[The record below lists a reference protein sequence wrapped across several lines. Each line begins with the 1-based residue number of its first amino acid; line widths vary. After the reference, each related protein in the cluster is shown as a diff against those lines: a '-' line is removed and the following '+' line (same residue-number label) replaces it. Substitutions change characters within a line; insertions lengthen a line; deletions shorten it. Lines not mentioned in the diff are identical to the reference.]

1 MAVFWFWLKTVAGL
15 EPALRSAAVNRSP
28 LSLVYSRRST
38 PVGMRQMASW
48 SRHHV
53 EVHLLLHRPLAL
65 RWDPPPCCSVEQPFG
80 SVSHG
85 SMSDDPPLSQL
96 CESPREPDGDH
107 LHYKV
112 GENISLPCNNVIYPD
127 CSSTTW
133 IFKSTEL
140 VGHGKIKDNSGR
152 AERLS
157 LGSDCSLIVLNVKT
171 EDSGRYTCRQYL
183 RKEGYQD
190 GNDAVVELS
199 VQTSLTTPLS
209 TTSTPPFTVG
219 GAVGAA
225 VAGAGGGAVG
235 AAVGGVIGA
244 VLLCL
249 LAVII
254 IVHKKRAKN
263 QKPNNDSLALTTDI
277 VSNTTGNQQTLPTN
291 EDKDG
296 CDDGPTYVTI
306 NHPSQNKA
314 APKPDTQQE
323 DMVTYASVNL
333 SSSRRN

>member
-1 MAVFWFWLKTVAGL
+1 M
-15 EPALRSAAVNRSP
+15 
-28 LSLVYSRRST
+28 
-38 PVGMRQMASW
+38 
-48 SRHHV
+48 V
-53 EVHLLLHRPLAL
+53 EVSRAVLGLFVTIGFHIADGGFSNLH
-65 RWDPPPCCSVEQPFG
+65 Q
-80 SVSHG
+80 
-85 SMSDDPPLSQL
+85 
-96 CESPREPDGDH
+96 
-107 LHYKV
+107 KV
-112 GENISLPCNNVIYPD
+112 GENISLPCNNVVLPG

-133 IFKSTEL
+133 IFNSIEL
-140 VGHGKIKDNSGR
+140 VGHGVKQNGSGR

-183 RKEGYQD
+183 AKGGKQH

-199 VQTSLTTPLS
+199 VETSLTTPLS
-209 TTSTPPFTVG
+209 TTSTPFTVG

-225 VAGAGGGAVG
+225 LGGA
-235 AAVGGVIGA
+235 IGA

-296 CDDGPTYVTI
+296 RDDGPTYVTI

-333 SSSRRN
+333 SSSSRN